1 MLKKNN
7 QKSILEQIFDEMF
20 ITLEKSNEFTETS
33 IKNLKD
39 IVDKKKFKDQKE
51 IENALKEK
59 L

>member
-20 ITLEKSNEFTETS
+20 IVLEKRNEFTETL

-39 IVDKKKFKDQKE
+39 IVEKNFFKNQKD
-51 IENALKEK
+51 IENALKE
-59 L
+59 